1 MEIKSMSKTTYPGI
15 NYAGIGSTTN
25 MDAETGIRYGVIS
38 QNSVHPESVDDI
50 YFGPH
55 SRDLA
60 WEAGV
65 EEAKQQ
71 IMRCYEEDL
80 YEDKKGELKK
90 VLKNYVSGRFIE
102 DRLSELMDLFSEMV
116 SDPPG
121 GKPNLPD
128 VEHVWAV
135 VEQDFNDNAGEHEC
149 NPLYEH
155 DGYKI
160 TKCLDNDL
168 MILKSPFFTYAQFC
182 SPCVPGACN
191 LDSPLDADLS
201 DSGPYSTKEDT
212 HTANELSISAEDLRR
227 DRAKEDMASNKCY
240 CLGGEWFDDDQPSP
254 YPIYSVETGK
264 LVQPA

>member
-1 MEIKSMSKTTYPGI
+1 MQWVELKTKDMSKTTYPGI

-38 QNSVHPESVDDI
+38 QNSVMPEAVDDI
-50 YFGPH
+50 YYGPH

-60 WEAGV
+60 WEAGI

-80 YEDKKGELKK
+80 YEDKNGELKK
-90 VLKNYVSGRFIE
+90 VLKNYVSERFIE

-128 VEHVWAV
+128 VEHVLAV
-135 VEQDFNDNAGEHEC
+135 VEQDFSDNAGDHEC

-160 TKCLDNDL
+160 TKCLDSDL
-168 MILKSPFFTYAQFC
+168 MILKSPFFTYASFC

-191 LDSPLDADLS
+191 LDSPLDHI
-201 DSGPYSTKEDT
+201 PEDG
-212 HTANELSISAEDLRR
+212 
-227 DRAKEDMASNKCY
+227 SNACY
-240 CLGGEWFDDDQPSP
+240 CLDHSWFEGGVAP
-254 YPIYSVETGK
+254 YPVFNFGGAEILPGK
-264 LVQPA
+264 ILDDGTHQK

>member
-1 MEIKSMSKTTYPGI
+1 MSKTTYPGI

-25 MDAETGIRYGVIS
+25 MDADTGIRYGVIS
-38 QNSVHPESVDDI
+38 QNSVMPESVDDI
-50 YFGPH
+50 YHGSH

-60 WEAGV
+60 WEAGI

-71 IMRCYEEDL
+71 IMRCYEEAL

-90 VLKNYVSGRFIE
+90 VLKNYVSERFIE

-135 VEQDFNDNAGEHEC
+135 VEQDFSDNAGEHEC
-149 NPLYEH
+149 SPLYEH

-160 TKCLDNDL
+160 TKCLDSDL
-168 MILKSPFFTYAQFC
+168 MILKSPYFTYASFC

-191 LDSPLDADLS
+191 LDSSLDVGEIDDKRA
-201 DSGPYSTKEDT
+201 
-212 HTANELSISAEDLRR
+212 AELGIT
-227 DRAKEDMASNKCY
+227 SNKCY
-240 CLGGEWFDDDQPSP
+240 CLGGDWFDDDQPAP

-264 LVQPA
+264 LVQPS

>member
-1 MEIKSMSKTTYPGI
+1 MQWVELKTKDMSKTTYPGI
-15 NYAGIGSTTN
+15 NYATGSTN
-25 MDAETGIRYGVIS
+25 MDTETGIRYGVIS
-38 QNSVHPESVDDI
+38 QNSVMPEAVDDI
-50 YFGPH
+50 YHGPH

-90 VLKNYVSGRFIE
+90 VLKNYVRDRFIE
-102 DRLSELMDLFSEMV
+102 DRLVELMDLFDEMV

-135 VEQDFNDNAGEHEC
+135 VEQDFNDNAGDHEC

-155 DGYKI
+155 KGYKI

-191 LDSPLDADLS
+191 LDSPLEDPS
-201 DSGPYSTKEDT
+201 DQLKWPD
-212 HTANELSISAEDLRR
+212 
-227 DRAKEDMASNKCY
+227 SNKCY
-240 CLGGEWFDDDQPSP
+240 CLGVDWFDEESPCP
-254 YPIYSVETGK
+254 YPIWDVATGK
-264 LVQPA
+264 RVHPLTARLYPS